1 MKKNAFITVL
11 LAIVSILV
19 IYFGRQYA
27 NKQEEEMLQDS
38 MNPESTVDAAA
49 QENSEAVDNETA
61 GENLSKEEQL
71 SAYVGSLG
79 SLSLVELI
87 DYKILSSSNS
97 TLTYYGDINPSAD
110 WYISMNDFL
119 DENTLQ
125 ELTVEEVTYP
135 ESDTYELYIQQT
147 FGNVIATEPSVV
159 LYRMPAVPDKI
170 RDIGI
175 SETNQYLTSI
185 FNNLVNE
192 LPDAQIILMEP
203 APVLS
208 EIDNLNSRSLDYQN
222 YMNEMIAVAEGFE
235 LPILST
241 HERFLTITDEEGI
254 ELSTLFNADGSEL
267 NEEGTRILQQS
278 IESEL
283 TTRASE

>member
-11 LAIVSILV
+11 LAIVSIVV

-27 NKQEEEMLQDS
+27 NKQEEEMLQES

-49 QENSEAVDNETA
+49 QENSETVENEAT

-71 SAYVGSLG
+71 SAYEESLG

-87 DYKILSSSNS
+87 DYQTLSSSNS
-97 TLTYYGDINPSAD
+97 TLTYYGDINTSAN
-110 WYISMNDFL
+110 WYTSMNDFL
-119 DENTLQ
+119 NENTLQ

-222 YMNEMIAVAEGFE
+222 YMNEMIAVAEDFE
-235 LPILST
+235 FPILST
-241 HERFLTITDEEGI
+241 HERFLTIIAEEGI
-254 ELSTLFNADGSEL
+254 ELSTLFDADGSEL

-283 TTRASE
+283 TASAFE

>member
-1 MKKNAFITVL
+1 MKKKAFITVL

-27 NKQEEEMLQDS
+27 NKQEEEMLQESLD
-38 MNPESTVDAAA
+38 PESTVDAIS
-49 QENSEAVDNETA
+49 QENSESAYNEST
-61 GENLSKEEQL
+61 GENLSKEDQL
-71 SAYVGSLG
+71 SAYEESLG
-79 SLSLVELI
+79 SLNLIELI
-87 DYKILSSSNS
+87 DYQILSTDNS
-97 TLTYYGDINPSAD
+97 TLTYYGDINTGSN
-110 WYISMNDFL
+110 WYTSMNDFL
-119 DENTLQ
+119 DENILQ
-125 ELTVEEVTYP
+125 ELTVEEITYP
-135 ESDTYELYIQQT
+135 ETDTYELYIQQT
-147 FGNVIATEPSVV
+147 FGNVIATEPSIV
-159 LYRMPAVPDKI
+159 LYRMPAVPDKT

-192 LPDAQIILMEP
+192 LPDTQIILMEP

-222 YMNEMIAVAEGFE
+222 YMNEMITVAEEFGF
-235 LPILST
+235 PILST
-241 HERFLTITDEEGI
+241 HERFLIIADEEGI

-267 NEEGTRILQQS
+267 NEEGNAILQQS

-283 TTRASE
+283 TTTDSE